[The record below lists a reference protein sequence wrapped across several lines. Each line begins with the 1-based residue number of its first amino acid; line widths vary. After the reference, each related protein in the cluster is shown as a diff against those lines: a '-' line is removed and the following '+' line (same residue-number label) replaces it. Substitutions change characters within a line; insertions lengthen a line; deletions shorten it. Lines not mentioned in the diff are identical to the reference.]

1 MAGELDELVDAL
13 RIQQKV
19 NVSAQGSTSQGC
31 ASWFSFIC
39 PHSSHYIYIYI
50 SYYILLLYIYIFII
64 LYIYIYVMRYGHIQF
79 EHDKTYQKHPNRNS
93 FIKSIYLDPPEANVA
108 WSGLWEAFEGSRCCT
123 SVQMRTV
130 VPSVP
135 SESSAHDFH
144 DQWEIFRI
152 QLMEVR

>member
-1 MAGELDELVDAL
+1 MPWGFNKKSTFQRRGQLLKDVLHGS
-13 RIQQKV
+13 
-19 NVSAQGSTSQGC
+19 VSFAPI
-31 ASWFSFIC
+31 AVIIYIYHIIFYY
-39 PHSSHYIYIYI
+39 YIYIY
-50 SYYILLLYIYIFII
+50 LFII
-64 LYIYIYVMRYGHIQF
+64 LYIYYVIRYGHIQF

-130 VPSVP
+130 PSVP